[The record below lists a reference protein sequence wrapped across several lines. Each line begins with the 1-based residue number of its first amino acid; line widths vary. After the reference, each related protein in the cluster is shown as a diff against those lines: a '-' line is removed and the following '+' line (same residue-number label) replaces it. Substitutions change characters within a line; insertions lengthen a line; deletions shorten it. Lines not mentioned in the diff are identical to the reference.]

1 MVLDNQN
8 LTITS
13 KDVIEVLTHF
23 KKGRWSDLQ
32 TLVSCNKLQP
42 LAEKKLYGEIWDSAT
57 LERKAQ
63 CIQELCEEVIKGLK
77 KEEEGL
83 ELWKE
88 YTFLNEFYCK
98 HNKKDNIKQVLA
110 GAGEEN
116 RYGIGE
122 GSYEEIRKR
131 AFTRVAIE
139 WNKQLRE
146 LINEK
151 ASNTVANA
159 GSLNNGSEKPLLPEK
174 DAMQEVANVKAQL
187 TETFGSYQTNADFT
201 TFKKAV
207 LQQVEDFAG
216 EMLKLSHRTQL
227 SATLPINQK
236 GNENTRLL
244 IAGCGHIVTKLKH
257 TWDLCVSENISLTF
271 IDNTKDENGPQGK
284 PDIPKE
290 STFINLNDPVQL
302 DKFNKDKGRFNIC
315 LILTTPKT
323 HIETA
328 KKYEDRVDNF
338 IFCKPVDSDLQKF
351 KNLMDD
357 PSPSSL
363 RSKSYVYAHYRNK
376 AVTTRLKK
384 NFSEYRKMYGK
395 LKRIEVCITEFVLD
409 AERPCLK
416 EGLILDLASQ
426 AFAALTEILGNIPGW
441 EINSGKY
448 EPAGMAF
455 TVERCYTAQQ
465 KDANIPNETFA
476 VIVGTAVETL
486 VIPSPDDKNSAS
498 TQVNPIL
505 ITIVVGKG
513 IQEHDCKGLLF
524 IFEDVFGQVTEVEAN
539 FATDW
544 TSLDD
549 KSDYKRSDP
558 THLQGGM
565 NLPFTEL
572 IKLNCDISALI
583 QQQDTV
589 KSFQRFEQAEEVMR
603 LTHLALRLRKPINTP
618 EFENGK
624 YKNGTAIEKL
634 MESCGVPFTLPK
646 HENIMKALERGI
658 TLIP

>member
-174 DAMQEVANVKAQL
+174 DAMK
-187 TETFGSYQTNADFT
+187 
-201 TFKKAV
+201 
-207 LQQVEDFAG
+207 
-216 EMLKLSHRTQL
+216 
-227 SATLPINQK
+227 PINQK
-236 GNENTRLL
+236 SNKNTRLL

-441 EINSGKY
+441 EINSGKC

>member
-131 AFTRVAIE
+131 AFTRVAID
-139 WNKQLRE
+139 WNKQLRK

-174 DAMQEVANVKAQL
+174 DAMK
-187 TETFGSYQTNADFT
+187 
-201 TFKKAV
+201 
-207 LQQVEDFAG
+207 
-216 EMLKLSHRTQL
+216 
-227 SATLPINQK
+227 PINQK
-236 GNENTRLL
+236 SNKNTRLL
-244 IAGCGHIVTKLKH
+244 IAGCGHIVTKLKN
-257 TWDLCVSENISLTF
+257 TWDLCVSEKISLTF

-284 PDIPKE
+284 PCIPKE

-384 NFSEYRKMYGK
+384 NFPECRKMYGK